1 MGRLA
6 EMQRKLL
13 EQMMGPEAMGVAN
26 ANLVWNDEKVCR
38 NFLCGTCPH
47 ALFTNTVGL
56 TLSKMD
62 LGACPKSHTER
73 LKTDYNAAKE
83 ANPTDPIFNRFQL
96 EYESNI
102 FSFVDECDRRI
113 RAAHRRL
120 EKTPEE
126 NAKTTNLMRE
136 IGEIELAIQGGTEK
150 IETLG
155 EQGKVEESMRELAAI
170 EALKSEKAEKER
182 ELQQLT
188 DTSGASGH
196 QKLRVCDVC
205 GAYLSVLD
213 SDRRLADHFGGKMHL
228 GYHELRNMLSK
239 FREERE
245 KAKLAPPSSS
255 PATAASASAGPPRE
269 RGGDYRPSRGGEDRD
284 RDRERDR
291 ADRGYDRHSSSR
303 YELVPHSW
311 IDARLT
317 DRRRD
322 RERSRSPGRSSR
334 RY

>member
-26 ANLVWNDEKVCR
+26 ANLTWSDDKVCR

-47 ALFTNTVGL
+47 TLFTNT
-56 TLSKMD
+56 KMD

-73 LKTDYNAAKE
+73 LKTEYNQAKE
-83 ANPTDPIFNRFQL
+83 ENPNDPIFNRFQM
-96 EYESNI
+96 EYEANI

-113 RAAHRRL
+113 RAAHRKL

-136 IGEIELAIQGGTEK
+136 IAEIELAIQGGTEK

-155 EQGKVEESMRELAAI
+155 EQGKVDESMREMAAI
-170 EALKSEKAEKER
+170 EALKSEKSEKER

-228 GYHELRNMLSK
+228 GYHELRNMLAK

-245 KAKLAPPSSS
+245 KAKLTSSS
-255 PATAASASAGPPRE
+255 APTAMSGAGSAPTGGSTRD
-269 RGGDYRPSRGGEDRD
+269 RGGDYRSSRGGDEFRDRD
-284 RDRERDR
+284 RDR
-291 ADRGYDRHSSSR
+291 GYERHSSSR
-303 YELVPHSW
+303 YELVSCLFLILPFVPDDSW
-311 IDARLT
+311 PF
-317 DRRRD
+317 
-322 RERSRSPGRSSR
+322 SSSR
-334 RY
+334 

>member
-13 EQMMGPEAMGVAN
+13 EQMMGPEAMGITTV
-26 ANLVWNDEKVCR
+26 NLSWPDEKVCR

-47 ALFTNTVGL
+47 TLFTNT
-56 TLSKMD
+56 KMD

-73 LKTDYNAAKE
+73 LKTEFLAARE
-83 ANPTDPIFNRFQL
+83 QNPSDPIFAKFQT
-96 EYESNI
+96 EYENNI
-102 FSFVDECDRRI
+102 FVFVDECDRRI
-113 RAAHRRL
+113 RTAQRRL

-136 IGEIELAIQGGTEK
+136 IAEIELAIQGGTEK

-155 EQGKVEESMRELAAI
+155 EQGKVEESMKEMQAI
-170 EALKSEKAEKER
+170 EALKSEKGEKER
-182 ELQQLT
+182 DLQQLT

-228 GYHELRNMLSK
+228 GYHELRNMLTK
-239 FREERE
+239 FREDRE
-245 KAKLAPPSSS
+245 KRKAQAVPPAPVPSVGGGGSV
-255 PATAASASAGPPRE
+255 GG
-269 RGGDYRPSRGGEDRD
+269 RGSEHRPSRDDHRDKERDRD
-284 RDRERDR
+284 RDR
-291 ADRGYDRHSSSR
+291 DRGYSERHSSSR
-303 YELVPHSW
+303 Y
-311 IDARLT
+311 D

-322 RERSRSPGRSSR
+322 RSRSPRR

>member
-47 ALFTNTVGL
+47 ALFTNT
-56 TLSKMD
+56 KMD

-73 LKTDYNAAKE
+73 LKTEYNAAKE
-83 ANPTDPIFNRFQL
+83 ANPSDPIFARFQL

-136 IGEIELAIQGGTEK
+136 IAEIELAIQGGTEK

-170 EALKSEKAEKER
+170 EALKNEKGEKER

-239 FREERE
+239 FREERD
-245 KAKLAPPSSS
+245 KAKNAPPSSA
-255 PATAASASAGPPRE
+255 PPAATAVAGSSSSSSGAPR
-269 RGGDYRPSRGGEDRD
+269 DYRPSRSGEDRD

-291 ADRGYDRHSSSR
+291 G
-303 YELVPHSW
+303 
-311 IDARLT
+311 

>member
-26 ANLVWNDEKVCR
+26 ANLVWSDEKVCR

-47 ALFTNTVGL
+47 ALFTNT
-56 TLSKMD
+56 KMD

-73 LKTDYNAAKE
+73 LKQEFLAAKE
-83 ANPTDPIFNRFQL
+83 ANPSDPIFARFQM

-102 FSFVDECDRRI
+102 FAFVDECDRRI

-136 IGEIELAIQGGTEK
+136 IAEIELAIQGGTEK

-155 EQGKVEESMRELAAI
+155 EQGQVDESMREMAAI
-170 EALKSEKAEKER
+170 EALKSEKADKER

-228 GYHELRNMLSK
+228 GYHELRNMLAK
-239 FREERE
+239 FKEDRE
-245 KAKLAPPSSS
+245 KRKTGGGAGSSGNATGSSNNAAPPTPGGRS
-255 PATAASASAGPPRE
+255 
-269 RGGDYRPSRGGEDRD
+269 GGDYRSRDEYRD
-284 RDRERDR
+284 RDRER
-291 ADRGYDRHSSSR
+291 DRGYDRHSSSR
-303 YELVPHSW
+303 YE
-311 IDARLT
+311 
-317 DRRRD
+317 
-322 RERSRSPGRSSR
+322 
-334 RY
+334 

>member
-1 MGRLA
+1 
-6 EMQRKLL
+6 
-13 EQMMGPEAMGVAN
+13 MGVAN
-26 ANLVWNDEKVCR
+26 ANLTWSDEKVCR

-47 ALFTNTVGL
+47 TLFTNT
-56 TLSKMD
+56 KMD

-73 LKTDYNAAKE
+73 LKQEFLAARE
-83 ANPTDPIFNRFQL
+83 ANPSDPIFNRFQM

-102 FSFVDECDRRI
+102 FTFVDECDRRI

-136 IGEIELAIQGGTEK
+136 IAEIELAIQGGTEK

-155 EQGKVEESMRELAAI
+155 EQGQVDESMREMAAI
-170 EALKSEKAEKER
+170 EALKSEKADKER

-228 GYHELRNMLSK
+228 GYHELRNMLAK
-239 FREERE
+239 FKEDRE
-245 KAKLAPPSSS
+245 KRKGGAGSSSNAAGTGSSSAAPPT
-255 PATAASASAGPPRE
+255 P
-269 RGGDYRPSRGGEDRD
+269 GGRSGSDYRSRDEYRD
-284 RDRERDR
+284 RDRER
-291 ADRGYDRHSSSR
+291 DRGYDRHSSSR
-303 YELVPHSW
+303 YE
-311 IDARLT
+311 
-317 DRRRD
+317 
-322 RERSRSPGRSSR
+322 
-334 RY
+334 

>member
-26 ANLVWNDEKVCR
+26 ANLVWSDEKVCR

-47 ALFTNTVGL
+47 TLFTNT
-56 TLSKMD
+56 KMD

-73 LKTDYNAAKE
+73 LKTEFLAARE
-83 ANPTDPIFNRFQL
+83 ANPNDPIFHKFQM

-136 IGEIELAIQGGTEK
+136 IAEIELAIQGGTEK

-155 EQGKVEESMRELAAI
+155 EQGKVDESMRELAAI
-170 EALKSEKAEKER
+170 EALKSEKSEKER

-228 GYHELRNMLSK
+228 GYHELRNMLAK

-245 KAKLAPPSSS
+245 KRKVATPVTGPPSGGAVGGPARPGSERAGDHRSS
-255 PATAASASAGPPRE
+255 R
-269 RGGDYRPSRGGEDRD
+269 DDRD
-284 RDRERDR
+284 RDR
-291 ADRGYDRHSSSR
+291 DRGYERHSSSR
-303 YELVPHSW
+303 Y
-311 IDARLT
+311 D

-322 RERSRSPGRSSR
+322 RDRSRSPGRR

>member
-47 ALFTNTVGL
+47 ALFTNT
-56 TLSKMD
+56 KMD

-83 ANPTDPIFNRFQL
+83 ANPSDPIFARFQL

-136 IGEIELAIQGGTEK
+136 IAEIELAIQGGTEK
-150 IETLG
+150 IESLG
-155 EQGKVEESMRELAAI
+155 EQGKVEESMREMAAI
-170 EALKSEKAEKER
+170 EALKNEKGEKER

-228 GYHELRNMLSK
+228 GYHELRNMLGK

-245 KAKLAPPSSS
+245 KTKQAAPSSA
-255 PATAASASAGPPRE
+255 PAAAASTASSGPPRE
-269 RGGDYRPSRGGEDRD
+269 RGGDYRPSRGGDEHRD
-284 RDRERDR
+284 RDRER
-291 ADRGYDRHSSSR
+291 DRGYDRHSSSR
-303 YELVPHSW
+303 SY
-311 IDARLT
+311 D

>member
-1 MGRLA
+1 
-6 EMQRKLL
+6 MQRKLL
-13 EQMMGPEAMGVAN
+13 EQMMGPEAMGTSM
-26 ANLVWNDEKVCR
+26 ANLTWQDEKVCR

-47 ALFTNTVGL
+47 TLFTNT
-56 TLSKMD
+56 KMD

-73 LKTDYNAAKE
+73 LKTEYNAAMLE
-83 ANPTDPIFNRFQL
+83 NPTDPIFQRFQR
-96 EYESNI
+96 EYETNI
-102 FSFVDECDRRI
+102 FAFVDECDRRI

-150 IETLG
+150 IESLG
-155 EQGKVEESMRELAAI
+155 EQGQVEESMKELAAV
-170 EALKSEKAEKER
+170 EALKAEKAEKER

-228 GYHELRNMLSK
+228 GYHELRNTLEK
-239 FREERE
+239 FKQERLNRP
-245 KAKLAPPSSS
+245 KDGPSSS
-255 PATAASASAGPPRE
+255 GPPPPSFAPASQGSMPPPASGPRPSERE
-269 RGGDYRPSRGGEDRD
+269 RGEYRSRDDYTRSGERGGSS
-284 RDRERDR
+284 
-291 ADRGYDRHSSSR
+291 RGYDREGRGSSSR
-303 YELVPHSW
+303 YEGSSRY
-311 IDARLT
+311 D

-322 RERSRSPGRSSR
+322 RERSRSPR
-334 RY
+334 RH

>member
-26 ANLVWNDEKVCR
+26 ANLVWSDEKVCR
-38 NFLCGTCPH
+38 NFLCGICPH
-47 ALFTNTVGL
+47 TLFTNT
-56 TLSKMD
+56 KMD

-73 LKTDYNAAKE
+73 LKTDFLTARE
-83 ANPTDPIFNRFQL
+83 VNPTDPVYHRFQM
-96 EYESNI
+96 EYEANI
-102 FSFVDECDRRI
+102 FAFVDECDRRI

-136 IGEIELAIQGGTEK
+136 IAEIELAIQGGTEK
-150 IETLG
+150 IESLG
-155 EQGKVEESMRELAAI
+155 EQGKVEESMREMAAI
-170 EALKSEKAEKER
+170 EALKSEKADKER

-245 KAKLAPPSSS
+245 KRKT
-255 PATAASASAGPPRE
+255 ATAGPGGGAGVGTPAGPPSRSGD
-269 RGGDYRPSRGGEDRD
+269 RGGDYRSSRGDD
-284 RDRERDR
+284 YRDRERDR
-291 ADRGYDRHSSSR
+291 GFERHSSTR
-303 YELVPHSW
+303 Y
-311 IDARLT
+311 D
-317 DRRRD
+317 DRRRE
-322 RERSRSPGRSSR
+322 RERSRSPGRR
-334 RY
+334 RF

>member
-13 EQMMGPEAMGVAN
+13 EEQMMGPEAMGVAN
-26 ANLVWNDEKVCR
+26 ANLSWTDEKVCR

-47 ALFTNTVGL
+47 ILFTNT
-56 TLSKMD
+56 KMD
-62 LGACPKSHTER
+62 LGACPKSHMER
-73 LKTDYNAAKE
+73 LKTDFTQAKE
-83 ANPTDPIFNRFQL
+83 ANPTDPVFSRFQA

-150 IETLG
+150 IEQLG
-155 EQGKVEESMRELAAI
+155 EQGKVDESMREMAAI
-170 EALKSEKAEKER
+170 EALKSEKADKER

-228 GYHELRNMLSK
+228 GYHELRNMLQK
-239 FREERE
+239 FKEERD
-245 KAKLAPPSSS
+245 KRKLAPPPPSSTS
-255 PATAASASAGPPRE
+255 GAPTSAGARPGDR
-269 RGGDYRPSRGGEDRD
+269 DYRSSRDDYRDRD
-284 RDRERDR
+284 RDR
-291 ADRGYDRHSSSR
+291 GYSSR
-303 YELVPHSW
+303 H
-311 IDARLT
+311 D

-322 RERSRSPGRSSR
+322 RDRSRSPGRR

>member
-26 ANLVWNDEKVCR
+26 ANLVWSDDKVCR

-47 ALFTNTVGL
+47 ALFTNT
-56 TLSKMD
+56 KMD

-73 LKTDYNAAKE
+73 LKTEFLAARE
-83 ANPTDPIFNRFQL
+83 ANPNDPIFSRFQM

-102 FSFVDECDRRI
+102 FAFVDECDRRI

-136 IGEIELAIQGGTEK
+136 IAEIELAIQGGTEK

-155 EQGKVEESMRELAAI
+155 EQGKVDESMREMAAI
-170 EALKSEKAEKER
+170 EALKSEKSEKER

-228 GYHELRNMLSK
+228 GYHELRNMLGK

-245 KAKLAPPSSS
+245 KRKMPPPSSAPPSG
-255 PATAASASAGPPRE
+255 AAGGAGKLGGD
-269 RGGDYRPSRGGEDRD
+269 RGGDHRSSRD
-284 RDRERDR
+284 DRERE
-291 ADRGYDRHSSSR
+291 RGYDRHASR
-303 YELVPHSW
+303 Y
-311 IDARLT
+311 D

-322 RERSRSPGRSSR
+322 RDRSRSPGRR